1 VLFSESTNLPE
12 LSEVVLMAES
22 TVHDW
27 TFNEDNDDEPDI
39 IVNHSGWSRPFSADH
54 AELAWSEQ
62 TQRDA
67 VRVRHN
73 RKYFRRTL
81 SS

>member
-1 VLFSESTNLPE
+1 MPLMMLMALMIFCGRCALFSESTDLPE

-22 TVHDW
+22 TA
-27 TFNEDNDDEPDI
+27 FNEDDYDKPDI
-39 IVNHSGWSRPFSADH
+39 IVNHSGWSRPFLHVH

-67 VRVRHN
+67 AR
-73 RKYFRRTL
+73 
-81 SS
+81 